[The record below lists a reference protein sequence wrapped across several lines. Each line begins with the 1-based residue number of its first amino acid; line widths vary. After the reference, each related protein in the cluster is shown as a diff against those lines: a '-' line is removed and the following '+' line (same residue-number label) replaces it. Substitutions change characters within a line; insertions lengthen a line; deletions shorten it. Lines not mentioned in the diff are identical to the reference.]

1 MEEDGYEM
9 RWVGKREAYHT
20 AFLPTQKILNPLTED
35 SKHWDSTGNLLL
47 RGDNLEA
54 LRLLRHSYF
63 GKIKLIYIDPPY
75 NTKSDAFIYNDDF
88 STQQTQILEELGYDK
103 DNIDYI
109 KNIYGAKTHSGW
121 LSFMYPRLLLA
132 KDLLRDD
139 GVIFISI
146 DDNEQ
151 AQLKLLCDEV
161 FGEENYLVTHYVQVR
176 YAGKTLAEKNDYQK
190 LIEQVLVYQKS
201 SHTPRKKKDEYS
213 IDKFCWVINEKSK
226 GRTEIMGKRN
236 VTIFSPDEYEIIK
249 SEPSMSNLK
258 ETWATGTV
266 LKANASGKYFGT
278 YLANRK
284 AVDGLGFLYKVEG
297 IGDDGIGYRYFT
309 GAKKESAT
317 KGKFFSGVPSN
328 RRDEIESTGGSK
340 KDKSIENFYEFSA
353 DFGNCRHE
361 GDVDFRSGKK
371 PVAFLKTLIEQAID
385 PMDDEIILD
394 FFAGSGSTA
403 EAVMR
408 LNAEDGGNRSFILV
422 QIPQAIDPQ
431 KQKEAYR
438 FVTEALNKPATIF
451 EITAERL
458 RRAGQKIEAEAAVD
472 TGFRVFDIIA
482 DNDALILQKP
492 LSAVT
497 QDDLSIFIQHNTDSD
512 NRERVLYNLLL
523 SEGLPLTTVI
533 NELIADT
540 VYLADDVLLI
550 LGTVD
555 LTRLT
560 DTLKELNHSATPAV
574 YLTVYAPWVRDDN
587 FMLGLKTLAES
598 LGFSSDKLRLRG

>member
-1 MEEDGYEM
+1 VEEDGYEM

-20 AFLPTQKILNPLTED
+20 AFLPTQKILNPLIED
-35 SKHWDSTGNLLL
+35 SKNWDSTGNLLL

-88 STQQTQILEELGYDK
+88 STKQTQILAELGYDK

-161 FGEENYLVTHYVQVR
+161 FGEENFEGHIHWRRRHNQPNDKTKMIGLVAEHVLSYSKNKELFKQSGVGKVDLTGSFSNPDNDPRGDWASKPWKVGSDQSGSR
-176 YAGKTLAEKNDYQK
+176 YTLKNPINNQEYDEEWMGEESTYIS
-190 LIEQVLVYQKS
+190 LLNDNRIIFPRNGNGL
-201 SHTPRKKKDEYS
+201 PRKKYFRFEREEEGQCAVNWWGHEVFGHNQGANDVMTTLFGIKNVFS
-213 IDKFCWVINEKSK
+213 NPKPIDLIRGFIQL
-226 GRTEIMGKRN
+226 
-236 VTIFSPDEYEIIK
+236 
-249 SEPSMSNLK
+249 SNAK
-258 ETWATGTV
+258 
-266 LKANASGKYFGT
+266 N
-278 YLANRK
+278 
-284 AVDGLGFLYKVEG
+284 
-297 IGDDGIGYRYFT
+297 GDI
-309 GAKKESAT
+309 
-317 KGKFFSGVPSN
+317 V
-328 RRDEIESTGGSK
+328 
-340 KDKSIENFYEFSA
+340 
-353 DFGNCRHE
+353 
-361 GDVDFRSGKK
+361 
-371 PVAFLKTLIEQAID
+371 
-385 PMDDEIILD
+385 LD
-394 FFAGSGSTA
+394 FFAGSGSTGH
-403 EAVMR
+403 AVMEYN
-408 LNAEDGGNRSFILV
+408 LNDKADLKFILV

-438 FVTEALNKPATIF
+438 FVTEDLNKPATIF

-458 RRAGQKIEAEAAVD
+458 RRAGQKIDVESAVD
-472 TGFRVFDIIA
+472 TGFRVFDIIE
-482 DNDALILQKP
+482 DTDALILQKP
-492 LSAVT
+492 LSEVT
-497 QDDLSIFIQHNTDSD
+497 QADLNIFIQHNTDSD

-533 NELIADT
+533 KELIADT
-540 VYLADDVLLI
+540 VYLADDVALI
-550 LGTVD
+550 LGAVD
-555 LTRLT
+555 LTLLT
-560 DTLKELNHSATPAV
+560 DTLKALSHSATPAV

>member
-1 MEEDGYEM
+1 
-9 RWVGKREAYHT
+9 
-20 AFLPTQKILNPLTED
+20 
-35 SKHWDSTGNLLL
+35 
-47 RGDNLEA
+47 
-54 LRLLRHSYF
+54 
-63 GKIKLIYIDPPY
+63 IDPPY

-88 STQQTQILEELGYDK
+88 STQQTQILAELGYDK

-161 FGEENYLVTHYVQVR
+161 FGEENFVSNIIWQR
-176 YAGKTLAEKNDYQK
+176 AFSPKNDAKY
-190 LIEQVLVYQKS
+190 LSV
-201 SHTPRKKKDEYS
+201 SHD
-213 IDKFCWVINEKSK
+213 
-226 GRTEIMGKRN
+226 
-236 VTIFSPDEYEIIK
+236 
-249 SEPSMSNLK
+249 NL
-258 ETWATGTV
+258 
-266 LKANASGKYFGT
+266 LMY
-278 YLANRK
+278 
-284 AVDGLGFLYKVEG
+284 
-297 IGDDGIGYRYFT
+297 
-309 GAKKESAT
+309 AK
-317 KGKFFSGVPSN
+317 N
-328 RRDEIESTGGSK
+328 
-340 KDKSIENFYEFSA
+340 IENFVCGRLKRTDDINARYTNQDNDTRGFWTSSDLTVKTYSEKYDYPITTPSGRKIPPTEGRCWSMPKNRIQELIN
-353 DFGNCRHE
+353 DNRIWFGVDGDNVPRLKRFLSEVQDGITPTTLWLHQEVGHNQE
-361 GDVDFRSGKK
+361 GRQEVKALFDNKGLFDGVK
-371 PVAFLKTLIEQAID
+371 PVRFLSKILRVANLD
-385 PMDDEIILD
+385 SNDIILD
-394 FFAGSGSTA
+394 FFAGSGTTA

-472 TGFRVFDIIA
+472 TGFRVFDII
-482 DNDALILQKP
+482 DDTDALILQKP
-492 LSAVT
+492 LSEVT
-497 QDDLSIFIQHNTDSD
+497 QADLSIFIQHNTDSD
-512 NRERVLYNLLL
+512 SRERVLYNLLL

-533 NELIADT
+533 NELIPDT

-550 LGTVD
+550 LGAVD
-555 LTRLT
+555 LTLLT
-560 DTLKELNHSATPAV
+560 DTLKELSHSATPAV